1 MDLEILGFLPQS
13 LEPTLADN
21 PILDVLPCEDL
32 AENTGGQRAVMIQ
45 VLLFL
50 VSLLDDA
57 LLLGLSRLGINI
69 PYLKW
74 LAPIIFVA
82 LSYQWIRHLY
92 HFVKHRY
99 FVTIER
105 SAI

>member
-1 MDLEILGFLPQS
+1 MDLEILGLIPQS
-13 LEPTLADN
+13 LEPNLTDT
-21 PILDVLPCEDL
+21 PSLDGIPCEDL
-32 AENTGGQRAVMIQ
+32 SENTGSQRAVIIQ

-74 LAPIIFVA
+74 IAPIIFVA
-82 LSYQWIRHLY
+82 LSYQWIRHIY
-92 HFVKHRY
+92 QFVKHRY
-99 FVTIER
+99 LGHL
-105 SAI
+105 AQNLN

>member
-1 MDLEILGFLPQS
+1 MELEILGLIPQS
-13 LEPTLADN
+13 LEPTLMDS
-21 PILDVLPCEDL
+21 PMLDVIPCEDL
-32 AENTGGQRAVMIQ
+32 SENTGGQRAVIIQ

-92 HFVKHRY
+92 QFLKHRY
-99 FVTIER
+99 FSAPER
-105 SAI
+105 STS